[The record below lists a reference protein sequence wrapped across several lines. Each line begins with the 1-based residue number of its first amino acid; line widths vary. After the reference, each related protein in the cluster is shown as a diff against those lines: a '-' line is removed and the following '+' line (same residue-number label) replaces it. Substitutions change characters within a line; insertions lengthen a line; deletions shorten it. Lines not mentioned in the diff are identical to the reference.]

1 MSFSTSLLMTPAE
14 CDVLL
19 LHGQEKVRA
28 ATYQINVLTHSQ
40 QNATLTASQY
50 NDELAGLNDDIATLT
65 NRLPGM
71 TEGAFKDDKINEL
84 RKKTDRRDELVAR
97 QKTEGAVALIK
108 RELDLQQAQD
118 ALARANEMIAAVQA
132 RKAAL

>member
-1 MSFSTSLLMTPAE
+1 MPFSSHLLTTHPE
-14 CDVLL
+14 CDILL
-19 LHGQEKVRA
+19 THGQEEVRA

-40 QNATLTASQY
+40 QNATLTAGQY
-50 NDELAGLNDDIATLT
+50 TDELTGLNDDISLLT
-65 NRLPGM
+65 PRLLTM
-71 TEGAFKDDKINEL
+71 SDGAFKDSKINEL

-118 ALARANEMIAAVQA
+118 ALSRANEMIAAVQA

>member
-1 MSFSTSLLMTPAE
+1 MPFSTHLLTSAPE
-14 CDVLL
+14 CAVLL
-19 LHGQEKVRA
+19 THGQDEVRA
-28 ATYQINVLTHSQ
+28 ATYQINLLTHSQ

-50 NDELAGLNDDIATLT
+50 NDELAGLNDDIASLT
-65 NRLPGM
+65 TRLPAM
-71 TEGAFKDDKINEL
+71 TDGAFKDSKTNEL

-118 ALARANEMIAAVQA
+118 TLSRANEMIAAVQT
-132 RKAAL
+132 RQAAL

>member
-1 MSFSTSLLMTPAE
+1 MPFSSHLLTTHPE
-14 CDVLL
+14 CDILL
-19 LHGQEKVRA
+19 THGQEEVRA

-40 QNATLTASQY
+40 QNATLTAGQY
-50 NDELAGLNDDIATLT
+50 TDELTGLNDDISLLT
-65 NRLPGM
+65 PRLPTM
-71 TEGAFKDDKINEL
+71 SDGAFKDSKINEL

-118 ALARANEMIAAVQA
+118 ALSRANEMIAAVQA